1 MNYKKF
7 ENTIALRLNIGDEI
21 ISSLTELC
29 EKENIR
35 FAQVNG
41 IGATKKVTVGTFNT
55 ETKQYHSNTYT
66 EIMELVSLLGNL
78 SVKDGKP
85 YIHLHACLADENGHT
100 FGGHLN
106 EAVIG
111 VTAEI
116 FVNMVDGEME
126 RLPQEE
132 TGINIWK
139 I

>member
-1 MNYKKF
+1 MKYKKIK
-7 ENTIALRLNIGDEI
+7 NTIALRLNVGEEI
-21 ISSLTELC
+21 TSSLTELC

-55 ETKQYHSNTYT
+55 DTKQYHSKTFN

-78 SVKDGKP
+78 TVKDGKP
-85 YIHLHACLADENGHT
+85 YVHLHACLADENGQT

-116 FVNMVDGEME
+116 FVNISDCETGRIM
-126 RLPQEE
+126 QEE
-132 TGINIWK
+132 TGINIWD